1 MIRRARPDWAL
12 VKKVMVS
19 PFLCS
24 RRSGGL
30 WLPEAAV
37 PAEDLGA
44 PGPTVLLCPI
54 GADGAADGGGCTA
67 CSSVGLLGNGS
78 G

>member
-1 MIRRARPDWAL
+1 MRGRDAQTGSCQK
-12 VKKVMVS
+12 VKVS

-37 PAEDLGA
+37 LPEDLGA
-44 PGPTVLLCPI
+44 PGPTLLLCPI
-54 GADGAADGGGCTA
+54 EAAGAAEAGACTA
-67 CSSVGLLGNGS
+67 CSRGGLLGSGS